1 MDSSL
6 WITHLLILS
15 GGIYVLGCC
24 IFSVMDKSQKGHI
37 LFKL

>member
-6 WITHLLILS
+6 WITYLLVFS

-24 IFSVMDKSQKGHI
+24 IFSVLDNSKKGHI